1 MNNWEGGIRGNGFIS
16 GGFVPEARRG
26 TRYEGMTTAWDWYAT
41 FSAFAGVD
49 PTDHRA
55 ALANLPPIDS
65 KDHSAMILG
74 TNLSDARLEL
84 PIGTEPRPSDLPNAP
99 LCSSYN
105 PLTTYYEDPK
115 VPGDEI
121 TSVAQHLLDAGENAG
136 TQRCTTVSGLTL
148 DERGQPGGTLWKLLT
163 GDVQQ
168 DFYQGPHYP
177 NTTTSITP
185 SVVHCGNG
193 CLYDLVKDPLES
205 ADLAGKMPAKV
216 RGEGAPRR
224 GREEGG
230 MRVERKR
237 ERERERETRRDV

>member
-41 FSAFAGVD
+41 FSALAGVD

-84 PIGTEPRPSDLPNAP
+84 PIGTEPRPSELPNAP

-105 PLTTYYEDPK
+105 PRTTYYEDPK

-121 TSVAQHLLDAGENAG
+121 TSVAQHLLDAGENAD

-177 NTTTSITP
+177 NTTTTSITP
-185 SVVHCGNG
+185 SVAHCGNG
-193 CLYDLVKDPLES
+193 CLYDLIKDPLES
-205 ADLAGKMPAKV
+205 TDLAGKMPAKV
-216 RGEGAPRR
+216 RGEGTPRR
-224 GREEGG
+224 GG
-230 MRVERKR
+230 
-237 ERERERETRRDV
+237 ERERG